1 MFDNQNIIFDEFK
14 DRKLKKF
21 IECNGGTIRQEFNAN
36 VISLIVYAD
45 KSNFR
50 DSNTYNIAKENNIK
64 YLSKSK
70 FLDKFDLV
78 LDNDNNIYI
87 CNMELL
93 EDDGDDDIDI
103 IDTEEDIYSDIKNKI
118 NTELGDISNGKKM
131 CQLIKNNLDNFYD
144 EIYIPYNLFSE
155 NDWNVI
161 NVLYDNSDSLFYSEE
176 YLTESDKEFFFKIF
190 DKYVRFIGKIWVP
203 NSQLNIYLKKWD
215 KMEKPTYLKQ
225 IMTNEK
231 YQIISPVYLADLY
244 KKIFIKYKDDTKIFN
259 IKFNKKLDKIIT
271 EYENCR
277 DEFDVEFNKIVNSYV
292 YEYPISF
299 SSNATHVNSDS
310 DHIANYTPC
319 GLEPTSMEVD
329 YTYRART
336 GYTKEFINAVTLSV
350 ISFADKLID
359 LNIYAIHSIIYDIIN
374 YYVPLD
380 DINSYDPD
388 DYKDRNILLII

>member
-1 MFDNQNIIFDEFK
+1 MFDNENIIFNEFK

-21 IECNGGTIRQEFNAN
+21 IESNGGIVSPELDVN
-36 VISLIVYAD
+36 VTSLIVYAD

-93 EDDGDDDIDI
+93 EDDDGDDGDDI
-103 IDTEEDIYSDIKNKI
+103 EEDIYADIKNKI
-118 NTELGDISNGKKM
+118 NTELGDVSNGKKM

-144 EIYIPYNLFSE
+144 EIYIPYNLFRE
-155 NDWNVI
+155 NDWNII

-203 NSQLNIYLKKWD
+203 NSQLNIYLKKWN
-215 KMEKPTYLKQ
+215 KIEKPTYLKK
-225 IMTNEK
+225 IMTDEK
-231 YQIISPVYLADLY
+231 YQIISPLYLAHLY
-244 KKIFIKYKDDTKIFN
+244 KKIFIKYKNDTKIFN

-271 EYENCR
+271 KYEICR

-299 SSNATHVNSDS
+299 SNAIHVNSDS
-310 DHIANYTPC
+310 DHIANYTK
-319 GLEPTSMEVD
+319 G
-329 YTYRART
+329 
-336 GYTKEFINAVTLSV
+336 FINAVTLSV

-359 LNIYAIHSIIYDIIN
+359 LNIYAIHSIVYDIIN